1 MVMSLPISVPNVQP
15 EPEKKP
21 AEKSAEKPQ
30 GKPAEKPPG
39 QPAEKSAGQPA
50 QKPAKKPA
58 DTPAQKP
65 AVVPAQKP
73 AEQPAKLEGLWPSPT
88 QMDQF
93 LRRWAQDIGHRHE
106 LNETQKV
113 KVEEAVVKR
122 WSTFLDNNRGQIQPL
137 VNEFIELRMGV
148 EPPSK
153 QRVQDWAKRAT
164 PVFEQFRGQLEQGK
178 AEVRE
183 ILDPLQRAKF
193 DVEAMAYGAM
203 MTSTEQRLKKWE
215 SGEFDAR
222 EFWQPT
228 PSQRREMR
236 QERDRQRVDRKAG
249 AAGAKPD
256 QRERDHIEL
265 ELEVW
270 DQYVEQFIRLYDL
283 DEAQRTTALS
293 CLSELKQRALAHR
306 DHRKEDIAKLEKR
319 IKEHKGS
326 EEDLAEIKKQLAELY
341 GPIDDMFGELK
352 RRLESIPTAEQ
363 RAKVTEGKPGS

>member
-1 MVMSLPISVPNVQP
+1 MVMSLPISVPNAQP
-15 EPEKKP
+15 EPEKKQ
-21 AEKSAEKPQ
+21 AEKSAEKSA
-30 GKPAEKPPG
+30 GKPAEKPVEKPPG
-39 QPAEKSAGQPA
+39 QPAEKSAEQPA
-50 QKPAKKPA
+50 QKPAQKPA
-58 DTPAQKP
+58 DTS
-65 AVVPAQKP
+65 AQKP
-73 AEQPAKLEGLWPSPT
+73 AEKPAQLDGLWPSEKQT
-88 QMDQF
+88 VQF
-93 LRRWAQDIGHRHE
+93 LRRWATDIGHRHE
-106 LNETQKV
+106 LNEAQKV

-122 WSTFLDNNRGQIQPL
+122 WSTFLDNNRSQIQPL
-137 VNEFIELRMGV
+137 VNEFIELRMAV
-148 EPPSK
+148 EPPPK

-193 DVEAMAYGAM
+193 DVEAMAYGAI

-228 PSQRREMR
+228 RSQRREMR
-236 QERDRQRVDRKAG
+236 QERDLQRADRKAG

-256 QRERDHIEL
+256 QRERDQIEL

-293 CLSELKQRALAHR
+293 CLSELKQRAMAHR

-319 IKEHKGS
+319 IKEHTGS

-363 RAKVTEGKPGS
+363 SAKVTEGKPGS